1 MNETPQLC
9 ADKASDTSRWN
20 DDGGAQ
26 KAPNHVL
33 VRDDQSRIDMAQFG
47 IVAVPLTH
55 YRWGGYSYTSLKDAI
70 AAAKWSTSRN
80 KG

>member
-1 MNETPQLC
+1 MSESSQLR
-9 ADKASDTSRWN
+9 ADKALSTSRW
-20 DDGGAQ
+20 DDEGGAL

-33 VRDDQSRIDMAQFG
+33 VRDDQSRIDMRQFG
-47 IVAVPLTH
+47 IVAVPSTH

>member
-1 MNETPQLC
+1 MNETSQIRV
-9 ADKASDTSRWN
+9 DKALDTSRW
-20 DDGGAQ
+20 DDEGGAQ
-26 KAPNHVL
+26 KVPNHVL
-33 VRDDQSRIDMAQFG
+33 VRDDQSRIDMMHFG

-70 AAAKWSTSRN
+70 AAAKWSKSRK